1 MWVSTRAQY
10 AMRALV
16 EIALG
21 GEAPT
26 SLKTVSERQGISQ
39 HYLEQLMAV
48 LRRAGVVESLRG
60 AQGGYRVA
68 RPPEAISA
76 LEVVELMEGSLA
88 PVACIEDESSCAHTG
103 NCSTEG
109 LWHRVDA
116 AVRGVLGSTSLADLV
131 AERKLLQLEPLP
143 EEFLQAR

>member
-21 GEAPT
+21 GGAPI

-68 RPPEAISA
+68 RPPETISA

-88 PVACIEDESSCAHTG
+88 PVACIEDESSCVHTG

-116 AVRGVLGSTSLADLV
+116 AVRGVLGATSLADLV

-143 EEFLQAR
+143 EEFAQLR